1 MDQLFKLLENIFHFP
16 FIAAIVIGLAASIYN
31 KWSKAAQRSMDEEK
45 EIIQSLRKEPE
56 SAGELMEER
65 VSMQEIYEERKK
77 ALNSHSGSIK
87 ALRSSS
93 YDRSAIASNYQP
105 RETEELSFS
114 KKEAVKG
121 VIWAEI
127 LGPPQSRKK
136 ASVHRRKK

>member
-1 MDQLFKLLENIFHFP
+1 MDQLFKFLVNISHLP

-31 KWSKAAQRSMDEEK
+31 KWNKAALKSMDEEK
-45 EIIQSLRKEPE
+45 EVIQTLRQDPE
-56 SAGELMEER
+56 LAEELTEKR
-65 VSMQEIYEERKK
+65 VSMQEIYEERRK
-77 ALNSHSGSIK
+77 ALNSNSGFNK
-87 ALRSSS
+87 EFRSSP
-93 YDRSAIASNYQP
+93 YDRTAIASRYQQ

-136 ASVHRRKK
+136 ASVYRRKK